1 MKTIMNIDNLTQIE
15 HLEAFLEGNQQI
27 AYSVPGDKAER
38 YRLIQRVL
46 VKFDYLSCN
55 KKDKGIIRRFLIKL
69 TGYSRQQLSRLIRQY
84 RKTGYIKHTPARDN
98 GFHQKYTQKDI
109 RLLAE
114 IDELHETPC
123 GHAVKKIIERSYQV
137 YQENQYQNL
146 STLSVSHLYNLR
158 TSTTYQRQR
167 TNFEK
172 TKPRQQ
178 IAIGER
184 RKPQPNG
191 QPGYL
196 RIDTVHQGDLDKK
209 KGVYHIN
216 VVDEITQFEMML
228 SVEKISEYFLI
239 SVLEQLLETFPFII
253 KGFHSD
259 NGSEYINKPVE
270 KLLNKLL
277 IEMTKSRS
285 RQTNDNAL
293 VEGKNAAVVRK
304 IFGYTH
310 IPQKWAKRINEFNIN
325 YLYPY
330 INYHRPCF
338 FPEIIIDDK
347 GKQRKQYRYENMM
360 TPYDKLKS
368 LPNSE
373 KYLKPGLSF
382 AILDLVAMEMT
393 DNQAAKIL
401 KTEKLKLFNQIF
413 EQKNRA

>member
-15 HLEAFLEGNQQI
+15 HLKAFLEGSQQI
-27 AYSVPGDKAER
+27 AYSVPGDKPER
-38 YRLIQRVL
+38 YRLIQKVL
-46 VKFDYLSCN
+46 VKFDYLSRK
-55 KKDKGIIRRFLIKL
+55 KKDKGTIRQFLIKL
-69 TGYSRQQLSRLIRQY
+69 TGYSRQQLSRLIAQY
-84 RKTGYIKHTPARDN
+84 RQTGVIKHTPARGN
-98 GFHQKYTQKDI
+98 GFHQKYTQQDI

-114 IDELHETPC
+114 VDELHETPC
-123 GHAVKKIIERSYQV
+123 GHAIKKIIERSYQV
-137 YQENQYQNL
+137 YEENQYQNL
-146 STLSVSHLYNLR
+146 TTLSVSHLYNLR
-158 TSTTYQRQR
+158 ASTTYQRQR
-167 TNFEK
+167 IGFEK
-172 TKPRQQ
+172 TKPRQV
-178 IAIGER
+178 AIGER
-184 RKPQPNG
+184 KKPQSNG

-196 RIDTVHQGDLDKK
+196 RIDTVHQGDLDKQ

-216 VVDEITQFEMML
+216 VVDEVTQFEMIL
-228 SVEKISEYFLI
+228 SVKKISEHFLI
-239 SVLEQLLETFPFII
+239 PVLEQLLETFPFII

-259 NGSEYINKPVE
+259 NGSEYINKPVK

-304 IFGYTH
+304 IFGYIH
-310 IPQKWAKRINEFNIN
+310 IPQKWANRLNEFNIN

-338 FPEIIIDDK
+338 FPEIVIDDK
-347 GKQRKQYRYENMM
+347 GKQRKQYHYKNMM

-368 LPNSE
+368 LPDSE
-373 KYLKPGLSF
+373 KYLKPGVSF
-382 AILDLVAMEMT
+382 EILDLVAMKIS

-401 KTEKLKLFNQIF
+401 KIERLKLFNQIF